1 MKEPARL
8 SEVLKG
14 LLGRL
19 GVPDPTTWNLISEQ
33 WETMAG
39 DPWARLSR
47 PFALT
52 GDVLVVE
59 AKTPAA
65 VAMLRYGTAGL
76 MARLEEHLGV
86 GTVTEIRV
94 KGPGR

>member
-8 SEVLKG
+8 SDVLKG

-19 GVPDPTTWNLISEQ
+19 GVPDPTTWNRIREE
-33 WETMAG
+33 WDEIAG

-52 GDVLVVE
+52 GEILVVE
-59 AKTPAA
+59 ATTPAA
-65 VAMLRYGTAGL
+65 VSMLRYGTAGL
-76 MARLEEHLGV
+76 KARLDEHLGAGIV
-86 GTVTEIRV
+86 AEIRV
-94 KGPGR
+94 RGPGR